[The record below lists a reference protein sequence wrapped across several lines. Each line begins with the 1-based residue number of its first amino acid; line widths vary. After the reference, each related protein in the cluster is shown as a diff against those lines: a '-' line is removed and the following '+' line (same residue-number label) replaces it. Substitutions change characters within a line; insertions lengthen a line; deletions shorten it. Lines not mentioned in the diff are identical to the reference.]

1 MQTILLSQDWVYDFD
16 KAKGIAKKDNK
27 IIVLVFQG
35 SDWCSPCIKL
45 DRNIWQ
51 NNEFN
56 KIAKENFV
64 MLLADFPR
72 KKKNKLSNI
81 QQEKNTVLA
90 EMFNKNG
97 FFPLVVVIDKNG
109 VVLGRT
115 GFKKLTPVEYAD
127 FLLSMKNND

>member
-1 MQTILLSQDWVYDFD
+1 MLFSQDWVYDFD
-16 KAKGIAKKDNK
+16 EAKDLAIKDNK

-72 KKKNKLSNI
+72 KKKNALNSV

-97 FFPLVVVIDKNG
+97 FFPLVVVLDKNG
-109 VVLGRT
+109 DVLGQT
-115 GFKKLTPVEYAD
+115 GYKKVTPTDYAD
-127 FLLSMKNND
+127 FLISMKIND